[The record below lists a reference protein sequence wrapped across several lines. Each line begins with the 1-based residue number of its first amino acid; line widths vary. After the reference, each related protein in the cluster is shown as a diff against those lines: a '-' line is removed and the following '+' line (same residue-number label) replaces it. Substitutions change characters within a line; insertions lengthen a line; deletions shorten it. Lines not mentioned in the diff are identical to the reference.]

1 MFHRSIKLPKK
12 NSFLLLGARGTG
24 KTTLLS
30 CQEQLRGSRRIDL
43 LVPEEESRFALNP
56 SELLEIAA
64 SMPKGSWITIDEVQ
78 KLPKLLDLVHKA
90 IEECGVNFALTG
102 SSARKLKRGGAN
114 LLAGRAFVLDLFPLT
129 ADEVGAEFDLANA
142 LAWGTLPKI
151 YDFEEDSDRKRYLDS
166 YVHTYIR
173 EEIQIEQ
180 LVRNLDPFRLF
191 LQIAAQMNGE
201 IINYTNIAKDTGV
214 DVKTVQN
221 YFQILVDTHLGT
233 FLNPL
238 DKSVRKVQRQSP
250 KFYLFD
256 TGVKRALEQSL
267 TIPLTPRSTAY
278 GNAFETWFVNE
289 CHRRISYL
297 ENDYRL
303 SYLRTK
309 DDVEVD
315 LLIQRPGKP
324 VVLIE
329 VKSTDV
335 VDNRHIRS
343 LKHFS
348 RDFPDADLFCI
359 SRDPRERLLENV
371 RILPWHNC
379 WHALGLELVERLE

>member
-1 MFHRSIKLPKK
+1 M
-12 NSFLLLGARGTG
+12 
-24 KTTLLS
+24 
-30 CQEQLRGSRRIDL
+30 
-43 LVPEEESRFALNP
+43 
-56 SELLEIAA
+56 
-64 SMPKGSWITIDEVQ
+64 Q
-78 KLPKLLDLVHKA
+78 KIPKLLDLVHKA
-90 IEECGVNFALTG
+90 IEDYGINFALTG

-114 LLAGRAFVLDLFPLT
+114 LLAGSAFVLEFFPLT
-129 ADEVGAEFDLANA
+129 ADEIGSKLQLASA

-151 YDFEEDSDRKRYLDS
+151 YDFQEDRDKKRYLDS

-191 LQIAAQMNGE
+191 LQIVPQMNGE
-201 IINYTNIAKDTGV
+201 IINYTNLAKDTGV

-221 YFQILVDTHLGT
+221 YFQILVETHLGL
-233 FLNPL
+233 FLSPF

-267 TIPLTPRSTAY
+267 TVPLMPRSTAF

-289 CHRRISYL
+289 CHKRISYL

-315 LLIQRPGKP
+315 LIIERPGKSE
-324 VVLIE
+324 VLIE
-329 VKSTDV
+329 IKSTDD
-335 VDNRHIRS
+335 VDQRHLRS

-348 RDFPDADLFCI
+348 KDFPRAELFCI
-359 SRDPRERLLENV
+359 SRDPRERLSENI
-371 RILPWHNC
+371 RILPWHKS
-379 WHALGLELVERLE
+379 WQALGL